1 MKRATHMAREKE
13 NTTID
18 DVDYVCHMM
27 PATMANKVLVEL
39 SGTLGQPLLVAIAT
53 VFEGG
58 GSTEVERVVDTAMK
72 FVLQRLSPDD
82 ADRVCKLVLNG
93 VSASG
98 AGALHETDN
107 FDAHFR
113 GKIFH
118 LWKVVFWSIKV
129 NYRDFFYA
137 ANSNPTVSNLVEA
150 LSNGARTLT
159 ATLSSGAVFSSE
171 KPSTSET

>member
-1 MKRATHMAREKE
+1 MAREKE

-18 DVDYVCHMM
+18 DVAYVCHMM

-39 SGTLGQPLLVAIAT
+39 SGALGHPLLVAIAT
-53 VFEGG
+53 MFEGG
-58 GSTEVERVVDTAMK
+58 GETEVEHVVDTAMK
-72 FVLQRLSPDD
+72 LVMSRLPPDD
-82 ADRVCKLVLNG
+82 ADRICKTILNG

-98 AGALHETDN
+98 AGPLHELDN
-107 FDAHFR
+107 FDSHFR
-113 GKIFH
+113 GRIFH

-159 ATLSSGAVFSSE
+159 ATLSSGVVFSSE